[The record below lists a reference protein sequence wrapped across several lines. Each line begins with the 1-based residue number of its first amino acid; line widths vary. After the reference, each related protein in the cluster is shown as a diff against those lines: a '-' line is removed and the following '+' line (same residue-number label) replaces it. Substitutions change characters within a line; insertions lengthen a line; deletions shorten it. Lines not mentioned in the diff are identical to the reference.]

1 MRFQREQRLR
11 TRPEFDHVFRKGQ
24 RLGGRLFL
32 LIAAPNGRP
41 GHRLGLAVSRK
52 IGNAVTRN
60 RARRLLREGF
70 RRLAVP
76 REPEGGLDL
85 VVVARPEIVG
95 RTQAEVEGE
104 LKNRIRRL
112 VERRGDRRSAAPSPH

>member
-11 TRPEFDHVFRKGQ
+11 TRPEFDQVFRKG
-24 RLGGRLFL
+24 RRISGRLFL

-41 GHRLGLAVSRK
+41 EHRLGLAVSRK

-60 RARRLLREGF
+60 RARRLLKEGF
-70 RRLAVP
+70 RRLARP
-76 REPEGGLDL
+76 TEQGLDL

-104 LKNRIRRL
+104 LRDRVRRL
-112 VERRGDRRSAAPSPH
+112 LDPHGRRRPTASGSR